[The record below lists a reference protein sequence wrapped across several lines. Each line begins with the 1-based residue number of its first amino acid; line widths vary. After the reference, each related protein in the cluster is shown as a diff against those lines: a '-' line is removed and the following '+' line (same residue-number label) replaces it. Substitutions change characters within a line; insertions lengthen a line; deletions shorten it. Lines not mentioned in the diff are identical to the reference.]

1 MNFID
6 YIWND
11 IKKGAE
17 WIKKWQQDSAKNYEE
32 NLRRKDLEL
41 DKRLE
46 LKQLEDRVRRKEE
59 KLRPPQPRYKQE
71 QQFNSPEMMFGSL
84 ANRPSMMR
92 TTRPSRKSRF

>member
-17 WIKKWQQDSAKNYEE
+17 WIRNWQQNRAKNYEE
-32 NLRRKDLEL
+32 SLRIKNAEL
-41 DKRLE
+41 DKKLE
-46 LKQLEDRVRRKEE
+46 LKRLEDGIRRKEA
-59 KLRPPQPRYKQE
+59 KLYPQRKQE
-71 QQFNSPEMMFGSL
+71 QQFNSPEFMFGGL

-92 TTRPSRKSRF
+92 TTRSSKKSRF

>member
-1 MNFID
+1 MNFIEF
-6 YIWND
+6 IWND

-17 WIKKWQQDSAKNYEE
+17 WIKKWQQDSARNYEE

-59 KLRPPQPRYKQE
+59 KLRPPMRKQE
-71 QQFNSPEMMFGSL
+71 QQFNSPEFMFGSL
-84 ANRPSMMR
+84 ANRPSMLR
-92 TTRPSRKSRF
+92 TTRSSKKSRF